1 METLAPLI
9 SQAAATLTCQHITT
23 RTDKSDNQNTLYIHW
38 PFHPHGIQRHT
49 IRQLFDAILQPCI
62 PFSRMQVAISRP
74 KNLKDAL
81 KQAALTLP
89 DDLSLPSTLAQANE
103 TT

>member
-62 PFSRMQVAISRP
+62 PFSRMQVAIS
-74 KNLKDAL
+74 
-81 KQAALTLP
+81 LTLP
-89 DDLSLPSTLAQANE
+89 DDLSLPSMLAQANE